1 MAQRDYV
8 SRSRNTNK
16 TRKNSGKKKVRK
28 KKSGGVSLTMVMVAF
43 TLLLL
48 FLSSLF
54 YLKSDNTGRANNRT
68 RNRETNIT
76 KLPPKPETRWIYPEQ
91 LRNPHATPLPVL
103 PKSHEQ
109 DLSSK
114 DILNEEQRLLLSQI
128 QADMRHP
135 DVALPGTY
143 NQQVTPPTNIVPDNN
158 QSSKSLQNNQ
168 SGISP
173 TNNKLP
179 ISPSIPKETITSK
192 VGWYLQC
199 GAFRN
204 TQQAESVRAALALAD
219 ISTKIQRSG
228 DWHRVILG
236 PYTSK
241 DQANKQLP
249 LIESVGI
256 KGCIFISPRG

>member
-8 SRSRNTNK
+8 SRSRNNNK
-16 TRKNSGKKKVRK
+16 VRNNSGKRKNRK

-48 FLSSLF
+48 FLSGLF
-54 YLKSDNTGRANNRT
+54 YLKSNKTERINSKTRSRENN
-68 RNRETNIT
+68 ID
-76 KLPPKPETRWIYPEQ
+76 KLPSKPETRWIYPEQ
-91 LRNPHATPLPVL
+91 LSNPHSTPLPVL
-103 PKSHEQ
+103 PKNNEL

-135 DVALPGTY
+135 DIALPGTY
-143 NQQVTPPTNIVPDNN
+143 NQQVTPHTNISPDKN
-158 QSSKSLQNNQ
+158 QPAGSSQNKQ
-168 SGISP
+168 TVTLSE
-173 TNNKLP
+173 NNKLP
-179 ISPSIPKETITSK
+179 ISPSTPKETANDK
-192 VGWYLQC
+192 VDWYLQC

-236 PYTSK
+236 PYSSK
-241 DQANKQLP
+241 EQATKQLP